1 MLDLIV
7 DPDRC
12 TQCGQCVADCPVGV
26 LEADGGPPRVLPHRE
41 NACIGC
47 QHCLAVCPA
56 AALSVFGLNPD
67 HSPEVRPVSP
77 EMVENLMRGRRSVR
91 RYKKEAVPRE
101 IVDRLMSV
109 VMYAPSGKNRRQV
122 SFTLVDDP
130 HVMDVVRSRTYEAIR
145 QAARENRLP
154 EKMGFFVRFA
164 DAWAKGRDPI
174 FQHAPQ
180 MVIASEP
187 AENPSAE
194 ANPFIALTYFELMAA
209 SLGLGTLWCG
219 FARWAL
225 CDVAPE
231 MLRLLNIPEDHR
243 SLYVMLF
250 GYPAV
255 RYTRTV
261 QRGISGVRRVVL
273 EK

>member
-12 TQCGQCVADCPVGV
+12 TQCGQCAEDCPVGV

-101 IVDRLMSV
+101 IVDRLVSV

-130 HVMDVVRSRTYEAIR
+130 HVMDVVRSRTYECIR
-145 QAARENRLP
+145 KAARENRLP
-154 EKMGFFVRFA
+154 EKMGFFARFA
-164 DAWAKGRDPI
+164 DAWAKGGDPI
-174 FQHAPQ
+174 FQHAPH
-180 MVIASEP
+180 MVIASE
-187 AENPSAE
+187 AVENPSAE

-231 MLRLLNIPEDHR
+231 TLRLLGIPENHR
-243 SLYVMLF
+243 SMYVMLF

-255 RYTRTV
+255 RYARTV
-261 QRGISGVRRVVL
+261 QRGISGVRRVAL